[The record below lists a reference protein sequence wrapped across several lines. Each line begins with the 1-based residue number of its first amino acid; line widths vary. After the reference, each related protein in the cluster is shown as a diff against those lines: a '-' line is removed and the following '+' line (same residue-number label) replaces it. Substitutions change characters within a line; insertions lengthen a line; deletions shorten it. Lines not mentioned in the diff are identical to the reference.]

1 MSQTALCDEIMRLPV
16 IDTHTHLVGDKLN
29 AADFWEIADYFW
41 LNQELQSAGYPADA
55 DQLSKRSGLT
65 LLLELTTLPVIR

>member
-1 MSQTALCDEIMRLPV
+1 MSQTSLCDEIMRLPV

-41 LNQELQSAGYPADA
+41 LNQELQSAGYPANA
-55 DQLSKRSGLT
+55 D
-65 LLLELTTLPVIR
+65 